1 MPNNRRGFGG
11 VEYIFGEDASE
22 NYWESFRANHWPT
35 DPTVVP
41 VGGLWRSGTTMK
53 VVAPSDTELLSN
65 AGFEAGTL
73 TSWTVDGS
81 ITTLLSTTVDTFV
94 EGAQSLKAT
103 FPSTGDYVRQSVSL
117 TAGKRYVLSCAVQV
131 VSGIAMISVKNATTG
146 AIMGIETVDQVGEWR
161 DIWFDFVAA
170 TTASHQIR
178 LGNSI
183 VTGTVAYF
191 DDVRLR
197 EVLMT

>member
-1 MPNNRRGFGG
+1 MPRNRWGFGG
-11 VEYIFGEDASE
+11 EEYIVGEDSNG

-41 VGGLWRSGTTMK
+41 VGGLWRSGTVMH
-53 VVAPSDTELLSN
+53 VVAPSDTELLAN

-117 TAGKRYVLSCAVQV
+117 TAGKRYVLSCAVKI
-131 VSGIAMISVKNATTG
+131 VSGVAMLSVKNATSG
-146 AIMGIETVDQVGEWR
+146 QIMGMETIAETGEWFYV
-161 DIWFDFVAA
+161 WFDFVAA